1 MPALCRTQGLSR
13 STEALKSPRSILP
26 RIEKT
31 PVRLTQILLTL
42 SICSLAAALLP
53 LGTIAAQ
60 AGAGDKQPE
69 KGPSLPS
76 EIPDSFTRAVGSF
89 DFIRRDEQIPMRDGV
104 TLHTVILI
112 PKSSYRIP
120 SALTK
125 NEPLV
130 LV

>member
-42 SICSLAAALLP
+42 SIFSLAAALLP

-60 AGAGDKQPE
+60 SDVSDKQLE
-69 KGPSLPS
+69 KGPL
-76 EIPDSFTRAVGSF
+76 
-89 DFIRRDEQIPMRDGV
+89 
-104 TLHTVILI
+104 
-112 PKSSYRIP
+112 
-120 SALTK
+120 
-125 NEPLV
+125 
-130 LV
+130 